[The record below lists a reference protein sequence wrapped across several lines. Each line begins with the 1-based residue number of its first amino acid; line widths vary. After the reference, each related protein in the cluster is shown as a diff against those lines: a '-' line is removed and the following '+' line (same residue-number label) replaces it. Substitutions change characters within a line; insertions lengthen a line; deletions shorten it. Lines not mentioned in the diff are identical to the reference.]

1 MYEMVCLPTIID
13 RRDASLFCVVV
24 FSVMLLI
31 FFSTDSRDS
40 LSHTNLEDD
49 ERYQDTHSDYDDT
62 DPQLVSKS
70 DDNNVVTAFNTFVA
84 STSKNVDNIESD
96 VDVESDDDYDS
107 GLDLIPLEQLDAT
120 NFFPNGGNEDNFILL
135 AIKEVLNSSCP
146 DDVRKSCLKVME
158 LLDLGRLEKGSL
170 LFNTKQTLF

>member
-1 MYEMVCLPTIID
+1 VL
-13 RRDASLFCVVV
+13 
-24 FSVMLLI
+24 
-31 FFSTDSRDS
+31 
-40 LSHTNLEDD
+40 
-49 ERYQDTHSDYDDT
+49 
-62 DPQLVSKS
+62 KS

-84 STSKNVDNIESD
+84 STTKNVDNIESD
-96 VDVESDDDYDS
+96 VDVESDDYYDS

-120 NFFPNGGNEDNFILL
+120 NFFPNGGNEDNCILL

-170 LFNTKQTLF
+170 LFNTKQTMF